1 MPIGKSTSALRMVVL
16 ACMLLGSTYA
26 LIGCGGGNSAN
37 SDPSKSNLA
46 AFSIL
51 YARFRI
57 ANRGKNP
64 QNEQELR
71 SFIESKGS
79 TVLEAAGLS
88 VDDVFVS
95 DRDNERIVV
104 VYGDK
109 PLMCDGQE
117 VIAYES
123 TSVDGE
129 RLIASPT
136 GSAMYVSEATFSEA
150 E

>member
-1 MPIGKSTSALRMVVL
+1 MPIGKSTLALRLVVL
-16 ACMLLGSTYA
+16 TCLL
-26 LIGCGGGNSAN
+26 LGCGGGNAAK

-46 AFSIL
+46 AFSTL

-57 ANRGKNP
+57 ANRGQNPKNE
-64 QNEQELR
+64 NELR

-95 DRDNERIVV
+95 NRDNEPIVV

-109 PLMCDGQE
+109 PLICDGQE

-123 TSVDGE
+123 TSLDGE
-129 RLIASPT
+129 RLVASPT
-136 GSAMYVSEATFSEA
+136 GSAMFVNEATFSEA
-150 E
+150 DAP